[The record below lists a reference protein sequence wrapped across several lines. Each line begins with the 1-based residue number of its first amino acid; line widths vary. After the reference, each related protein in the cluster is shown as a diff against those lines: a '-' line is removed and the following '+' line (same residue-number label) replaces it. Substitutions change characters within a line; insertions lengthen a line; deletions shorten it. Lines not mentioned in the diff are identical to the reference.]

1 MKLRDKVFVN
11 QFYREY
17 YLLNYQEIYKAIK
30 EPTSREYALIDED
43 GVLKRHLSI
52 NSIGE
57 FKEMLQRERPRDLY
71 HSTAYY
77 LFPDRPMEQKE
88 RRAADLVFDLDA
100 DHIPGVPVKK
110 IYKCEVCGEIFKT
123 NIGKCGVCGGRL
135 EEISIIDSD
144 SIDIVRDETI
154 ELINILVNDLGIDEN
169 KITLY
174 FSGGRGFHVHI
185 VDEPYIILDS
195 IERLEIKD
203 YISLE
208 GLDLKF
214 VDSPD
219 ARPIK
224 ELIRLYKVKRQ
235 VFEKY
240 FSKKEIEELR
250 HVFTSKKEDI
260 LRFIK
265 NSWKKRRSIVD
276 RLNKILSDIGGVG
289 IDGVVTV
296 DTSRLIRAEYS
307 LHGKTGLIKMH
318 IPIDRVDQIDFIS
331 YSSTDKEVLIKVDYL
346 PDMRWGEY
354 IFNEIFDA
362 KIKLPITLAIYLLNK
377 GLAYGIQRI

>member
-1 MKLRDKVFVN
+1 MKLRDKVFIN

-17 YLLNYQEIYKAIK
+17 YFLNYKKIYNAIK
-30 EPTSREYALIDED
+30 DPVSREFALIDEE
-43 GVLKRHLSI
+43 GVMKRHLSI
-52 NSIGE
+52 NSVEE
-57 FKEMLQRERPRDLY
+57 FREMLQREKPKDLY

-110 IYKCEVCGEIFKT
+110 IYKCAVCGETFKT
-123 NIGKCGVCGGRL
+123 NTEKCGICGGRL
-135 EEISIIDSD
+135 GEISIIDSD
-144 SIDIVRDETI
+144 SIDVVRDETI
-154 ELINILVNDLGIDEN
+154 RLIDLLTNDLGISEDR
-169 KITLY
+169 ITLY

-185 VDEPYIILDS
+185 VDEPYIDLDS

-214 VDSPD
+214 VDDPD
-219 ARPIK
+219 ARPIR
-224 ELIRLYKVKRQ
+224 ELIRLYKVKRNL
-235 VFEKY
+235 FKKY
-240 FSKKEIEELR
+240 FSEKEIVELERVFKSGEE
-250 HVFTSKKEDI
+250 I

-265 NSWKKRRSIVD
+265 NAWKKNRSLVE

-307 LHGKTGLIKMH
+307 LHGKTGLIKTC
-318 IPIDRVDQIDFIS
+318 IPIEEIDQIDFIS
-331 YSSTDKEVLIKVDYL
+331 YSSTDEKVLIDVDYL
-346 PDMRWGEY
+346 PNMRWGEY
-354 IFNEIFDA
+354 IFNEIFNTRV
-362 KIKLPITLAIYLLNK
+362 KLPITLAIYLLNK
-377 GLAYGIQRI
+377 GLAHGIERI